1 MGLALVS
8 RSQSSAHLSL
18 PEESLCCLG
27 TWSSLS
33 LNVLTNVKYLPLN
46 GFVCGS
52 VLSVFCLFVSCFFF
66 FSFYIP
72 PSLYLKRKGTELYF
86 TMWLAPH
93 SIARVFP
100 CWKCTTAACTEHT
113 QGNFKSWLR
122 HHRTP
127 QQGWRDLCTWGGCP
141 SPLQSCGCPS
151 WVACLPPEAR
161 IAVHG

>member
-1 MGLALVS
+1 MSSSAGCSVSMGLALVS

-66 FSFYIP
+66 FFLHSPFP
-72 PSLYLKRKGTELYF
+72 LFKKKR
-86 TMWLAPH
+86 
-93 SIARVFP
+93 
-100 CWKCTTAACTEHT
+100 
-113 QGNFKSWLR
+113 
-122 HHRTP
+122 HRALFHYVTCTP
-127 QQGWRDLCTWGGCP
+127 QHCKSSHAENAQLRLVLSTPKVILRAG
-141 SPLQSCGCPS
+141 
-151 WVACLPPEAR
+151 
-161 IAVHG
+161 